1 MIARFP
7 AAKASG
13 YNGVVFSWSVAREKA
28 TELKEAAKASGY
40 NGVVFSWNIA
50 REKATELKEATKANG
65 LDLVAMVMGGS
76 HDRN

>member
-1 MIARFP
+1 MSNPKEVDRMIARFP

-28 TELKEAAKASGY
+28 TELKEAAKA
-40 NGVVFSWNIA
+40 
-50 REKATELKEATKANG
+50 NG
-65 LDLVAMVMGGS
+65 LDLVAIVLGGS